1 MRLLLDTQVFLW
13 LQLEPERV
21 AAGALELLTT
31 GSNEVLLSAASSWEI
46 AVKYAL
52 NKLPLP
58 EPPREYVPTRMR
70 RDRIDGLPISH
81 LHSLHVATLP
91 MLHRDPF
98 DRLLVAQARVEEATL
113 VTADARIGAYEV
125 ATLWG

>member
-21 AAGALELLTT
+21 AADALELLAT

-58 EPPREYVPTRMR
+58 EPPREYVPARMR

-81 LHSLHVATLP
+81 LHSLHVAVLP

-98 DRLLVAQARVEEATL
+98 DRLLVAQSQLERIPL
-113 VTADARIGAYEV
+113 VTADPQIARYDVRVVPA
-125 ATLWG
+125 